1 MTAVL
6 PRGSTAVMPKHDPYL
21 NDPNVRSAAGLHLVA
36 GILLGAL
43 TGWAIVGWFKLGI
56 GDGAGAAI
64 GAVAGFLLANLLIYR
79 YGGRSTL

>member
-1 MTAVL
+1 
-6 PRGSTAVMPKHDPYL
+6 MPKHDPYL
-21 NDPNVRSAAGLHLVA
+21 EDRNVRTAAGLHLVA
-36 GILLGAL
+36 GLFLGAL
-43 TGWAIVGWFKLGI
+43 TGWAIVGWFGLGI